1 MTQEVES
8 NRSLYQKINHIGLE
22 LISTDPDNLKTQFLP
37 SIDRINS
44 SWQTITVEIL
54 SHSRNFNEL
63 VKCAEKYSGIKEPL
77 EQWLDEMEG
86 NIENFEE
93 IALDSDVIIEQIN
106 QQKV

>member
-93 IALDSDVIIEQIN
+93 IALDSNVIIEQIN